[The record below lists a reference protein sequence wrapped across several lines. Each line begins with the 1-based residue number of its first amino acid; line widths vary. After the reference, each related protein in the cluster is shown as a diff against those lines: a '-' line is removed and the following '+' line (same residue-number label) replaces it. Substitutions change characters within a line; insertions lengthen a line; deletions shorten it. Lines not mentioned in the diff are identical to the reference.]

1 MPVIRISTKTL
12 ERLKKWAEPLTDT
25 AESALVKVLDA
36 ADNESLSAANSGAP
50 DPDRPAMR
58 PGRGDRLTLA
68 ELRQPLMETI
78 YEMGGSVRAGALRP
92 VLRSACLGRLSAA
105 DLEPSHRVRNDGGT
119 PPAGSAT
126 SWWSR
131 ACSGVIPSAATW
143 ALSETGVSLAETS
156 PRAGS
161 TSFIDHLLALP
172 DVGDDADFDQ
182 PRSGPRPVE
191 CEVSPGHQCGFR
203 VAQRER
209 ANRFVTAWFRERKPR
224 AYLSVLTLGE
234 LRRGA
239 ERVSRRDPR
248 SAAFS
253 AWLDRTVPVP
263 ESYRQR
269 RWRGGGSMGADRRR
283 RLLAGRRWSS
293 RRHRAGAR
301 NDRRD
306 ADVRHIAPLEH
317 RI

>member
-78 YEMGGSVRAGALRP
+78 YEMGGSVRAAALRP
-92 VLRSACLGRLSAA
+92 VLRERLSGRLSAA
-105 DLEPSHRVRNDGGT
+105 DLEPLSSGEERWWI
-119 PPAGSAT
+119 AT
-126 SWWSR
+126 RWERHQLVEQGLLRSDSER
-131 ACSGVIPSAATW
+131 GTW

-156 PRAGS
+156 LEQAP

-191 CEVSPGHQCGFR
+191 
-203 VAQRER
+203 
-209 ANRFVTAWFRERKPR
+209 
-224 AYLSVLTLGE
+224 
-234 LRRGA
+234 
-239 ERVSRRDPR
+239 
-248 SAAFS
+248 
-253 AWLDRTVPVP
+253 
-263 ESYRQR
+263 
-269 RWRGGGSMGADRRR
+269 M
-283 RLLAGRRWSS
+283 
-293 RRHRAGAR
+293 
-301 NDRRD
+301 
-306 ADVRHIAPLEH
+306 
-317 RI
+317 